1 MNDVTRRSLFA
12 GATAAAASRLLAA
25 NDRVRIGIIG
35 AGGRGSY
42 LMREANKCPNVE
54 WVAVCD
60 AWDERRDKAVSLA
73 GGKAEKYSDYR
84 RLLDRQDID
93 GVIVATWD
101 NNHSRIVAEACR
113 AGKDVYVEKPM
124 TSRLEQGPALIRTV
138 RETKR
143 IVQVGVQQRST
154 PHFAEAYERFF
165 KSGTIGQVH
174 MVRTVWNNNGGY
186 RFKPPAGMDQKPA
199 GLDWEACLGSLP
211 AIPWDPWRF
220 FNHFSY
226 MDLCCGQVGGLFVHM
241 IDVVQW
247 YLGIT
252 KPLRV
257 AALGGIYEYK
267 DGRDTP
273 DNVQMIAD
281 YPENVSVSFEA
292 TITDTVGPE
301 SEDIVFYGTGG
312 RLNIFRAGYRFLP
325 AGTKD
330 IAAAVRAKGTPDQH
344 MQNWLDCIRSRN
356 PPNGTVEQG
365 HYGAAACHLGNL
377 AWKEKRVVNWSPE
390 WDV

>member
-1 MNDVTRRSLFA
+1 M
-12 GATAAAASRLLAA
+12 AA

-42 LMREANKCPNVE
+42 LMGEANKCPNVE

-60 AWDERRDKAVSLA
+60 AWDVRRDKAAQLA
-73 GGKAEKYSDYR
+73 GGKVEKYADYH
-84 RLLDRQDID
+84 RLLDRKDID

-101 NNHSRIVAEACR
+101 NNHSRIVADACR

-124 TSRLEQGPALIRTV
+124 TSRLEQGPVLIKAV

-143 IVQVGVQQRST
+143 VVQVGVQQRST
-154 PHFAEAYERFF
+154 PHFTEAYEKFF
-165 KSGTIGQVH
+165 KSGQIGTVH
-174 MVRTVWNNNGGY
+174 MVRTVWNNNSGY
-186 RFKPPAGMDQKPA
+186 RFKPPAGMEQKPA

-226 MDLCCGQVGGLFVHM
+226 MDQCCGQVGGLFVHM

-257 AALGGIYEYK
+257 ASMGGIYEYR

-273 DNVQMIAD
+273 DNVQLIAD

-292 TITDTVGPE
+292 TITDTVAPE
-301 SEDIVFYGTGG
+301 STDIVFYGTGG
-312 RLNIFRAGYRFLP
+312 RLNIFRGGYRFLP
-325 AGTKD
+325 AGAKNL
-330 IAAAVRAKGTPDQH
+330 AAAIIAKGTPDQH
-344 MQNWLDCIRSRN
+344 MQNWIDCIRSRN
-356 PPNGTVEQG
+356 EPNATVEQG

-377 AWKEKRVVNWSPE
+377 AWKEKRVVNWSRE